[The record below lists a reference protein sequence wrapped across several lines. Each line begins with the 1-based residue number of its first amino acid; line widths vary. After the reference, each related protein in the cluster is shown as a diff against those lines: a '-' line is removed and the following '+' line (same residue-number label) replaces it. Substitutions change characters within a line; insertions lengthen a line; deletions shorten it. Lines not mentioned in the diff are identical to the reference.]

1 MARRGRLGAHGSCEG
16 RSPIRDSQSGYWI
29 GCRLCGRPASPGQ
42 HNYSWKD
49 SHCKLSCPNVS
60 IAIHTCP
67 QPWYPAPAKIRGTYT
82 CSEPP
87 KNSSLNPEELRIRR
101 RACILNFRWRM
112 RYRGKMLNTSTS
124 KCKYCP
130 ARFTYSL
137 DKLEHQRTTHQQDS
151 LLEFVST

>member
-1 MARRGRLGAHGSCEG
+1 MVARRGRLGAHVSCE
-16 RSPIRDSQSGYWI
+16 
-29 GCRLCGRPASPGQ
+29 

-49 SHCKLSCPNVS
+49 SHCKLSCPNVR
-60 IAIHTCP
+60 IAIHKCP
-67 QPWYPAPAKIRGTYT
+67 QTWYPAPAKIRGTYT